1 MSDKVFKLSCETL
14 LQAVRI
20 ALNVTGDY
28 TEMRIAGDFGQDE
41 GKGEFGMGNDSFSIV
56 AHANGTATL
65 SLDEDEVC
73 VYMEKETG
81 HG

>member
-1 MSDKVFKLSCETL
+1 MSDTVFKLPCKSL

-20 ALNVTGDY
+20 GLNVTGDY
-28 TEMRIAGDFGQDE
+28 TEMQIVGDFGQDE
-41 GKGEFGMGNDSFSIV
+41 GKGEFGMGNDGFSIV

-65 SLDEDEVC
+65 FLEEDD
-73 VYMEKETG
+73 VYVYLEKETG

>member
-1 MSDKVFKLSCETL
+1 MSDKVFKLSCGSL

-20 ALNVTGDY
+20 GLNVTGDN
-28 TEMRIAGDFGQDE
+28 TEMRIAGDFGQGE

-56 AHANGTATL
+56 VHANGTATL
-65 SLDEDEVC
+65 YLDEDVA
-73 VYMEKETG
+73 YAYLEKETG

>member
-1 MSDKVFKLSCETL
+1 MIDKAFKLPCKSL

-20 ALNVTGDY
+20 GLNITGDY
-28 TEMRIAGDFGQDE
+28 TEMQIDGDFGQDE
-41 GKGEFGMGNDSFSIV
+41 GKGEFGMGNGSFSIV

-65 SLDEDEVC
+65 LVDESAAYE
-73 VYMEKETG
+73 YLEKGTG